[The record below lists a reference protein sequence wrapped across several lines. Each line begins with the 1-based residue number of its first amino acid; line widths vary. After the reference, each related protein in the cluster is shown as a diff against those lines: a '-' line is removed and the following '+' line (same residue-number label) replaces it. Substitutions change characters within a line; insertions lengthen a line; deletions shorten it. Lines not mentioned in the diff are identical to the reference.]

1 MANLTSKELSAL
13 EDQIGQEQLLVK
25 KYQAMSGM
33 CTNQQIK
40 QCLTDY
46 SNKHQQHFNQLVTF
60 LQ

>member
-1 MANLTSKELSAL
+1 MANLSSKELSAL
-13 EDQIGQEQLLVK
+13 EDQIGQEQLLSA
-25 KYQAMSGM
+25 KYQAMSNI

-46 SNKHQQHFNQLVTF
+46 ANKHQQHFSQLVTF

>member
-13 EDQIGQEQLLVK
+13 EDQIGQEQLMAK

-33 CTNQQIK
+33 CQNQQIK
-40 QCLTDY
+40 QCLTDHA
-46 SNKHQQHFNQLVTF
+46 NQHQQYYNTLMTF

>member
-25 KYQAMSGM
+25 KYQAMSNM
-33 CTNQQIK
+33 CQNQQIK

-46 SNKHQQHFNQLVTF
+46 AGKHQQHCNTLLTF